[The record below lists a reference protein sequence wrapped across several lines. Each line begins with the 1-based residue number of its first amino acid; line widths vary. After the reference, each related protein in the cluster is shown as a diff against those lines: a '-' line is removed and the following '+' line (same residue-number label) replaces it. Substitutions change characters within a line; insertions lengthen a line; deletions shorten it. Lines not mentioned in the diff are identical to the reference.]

1 MTGAANKWYIKYKN
15 TEEHKTDSFKTFLNK
30 LKEQFSKGYDTQEL
44 YNKFMRIKQTAKVDA
59 FNKKFRQ
66 ISDEI
71 PDNTFTEEFLLL
83 MYISKLKF
91 NIQKEVRYRN
101 PENLAEAMR
110 IALICDNYN
119 KSTATW
125 KNG

>member
-1 MTGAANKWYIKYKN
+1 
-15 TEEHKTDSFKTFLNK
+15 
-30 LKEQFSKGYDTQEL
+30 
-44 YNKFMRIKQTAKVDA
+44 MRIKQAKVDA

-71 PDNTFTEEFLLL
+71 PDTIFTKEWLLL

-110 IALICDNYN
+110 IALICDYNN
-119 KSTATW
+119 KSTTTW

>member
-1 MTGAANKWYIKYKN
+1 MTGAADKWYIKYKN
-15 TEEHKTDSFKTFLNK
+15 TEEHNTDSFKTFLNK
-30 LKEQFSKGYDTQEL
+30 LKEQFSKGYDDTQEL
-44 YNKFMRIKQTAKVDA
+44 YNKLMRIKQTAKVDA
-59 FNKKFRQ
+59 FNRKFRQ

-71 PDNTFTEEFLLL
+71 PDNIFTEELLLL

-110 IALICDNYN
+110 IALICDY
-119 KSTATW
+119 
-125 KNG
+125 